1 MTRDVNYEVRG
12 ILGPR
17 IRLDEAAQIRRVPE
31 SRSATARILERLGL
45 LRRSGEHEA
54 ERERADMASAPRRNL
69 TFQRDADGK
78 VDLRLTPAERGVRL
92 EATDKQ
98 PGRSATLRVSA
109 PEADADIEAEA
120 G

>member
-1 MTRDVNYEVRG
+1 M
-12 ILGPR
+12 P
-17 IRLDEAAQIRRVPE
+17 AQIRRVPE
-31 SRSATARILERLGL
+31 PHSATARILEHLGL

-54 ERERADMASAPRRNL
+54 QRQAQRAEADPDL
-69 TFQRDADGK
+69 RDADGK
-78 VDLRLTPAERGVRL
+78 VHLRLTPAERGVRL

-98 PGRSATLRVSA
+98 PRRSATLRVSA